1 MSDGQRCVA
10 GGIALELVEKLH
22 ERGGLGP
29 QVGPDYWHRAL
40 QRWIPFQP
48 EALTLLYDELLAE
61 AGVCV
66 RYGARA
72 ISAITAKKDQVPA
85 SAVLQ
90 PGLSAEST
98 RIEALVVAD
107 VEGLWLAGGR
117 SFLDATGDAA
127 VASAAGFA
135 VRRAGQDSPRI
146 MPPTLCALFAGIDWN
161 RMAMSPSGNCPDRQ
175 QIQLEQA
182 LADGHF
188 TRNDRHLPGLYR
200 IAPGLG
206 MMNAGH
212 LFDTDAVDGPSL
224 SRAYAQGRR
233 LVREFL
239 AFYRT
244 YIDGCQD
251 MRLVSTAPLLG
262 VRESRRILGEYELV
276 HADYQRRARF
286 ADGIGLCSGS
296 VDIHVYDDSAA
307 EYERYKQEF
316 EHQDRQG
323 LGESFGI
330 PYGILVPKGA
340 ENLWVAGR
348 CASTDLKVQGA
359 LRIQPAAA
367 VMGQAAGLAVALSL
381 ETGRTAT
388 QLDIQELR
396 TRLEHAGAILD

>member
-1 MSDGQRCVA
+1 
-10 GGIALELVEKLH
+10 LELVEKLH

-48 EALTLLYDELLAE
+48 EELTLLYDELLAD

-72 ISAITAKKDQVPA
+72 ISVITTEKDQAPA
-85 SAVLQ
+85 TAAIQSGPTAG
-90 PGLSAEST
+90 PNDGST

-117 SFLDATGDAA
+117 TFLDATGDAA
-127 VASAAGFA
+127 VASAAGFT

-188 TRNDRHLPGLYR
+188 SRNDRHLPGLYR

-224 SRAYAQGRR
+224 SRAYGQGRH

-276 HADYQRRARF
+276 HTDYQKRARF
-286 ADGIGLCSGS
+286 TDGIGLCSGS
-296 VDIHVYDDSAA
+296 VDIHVYDDSPA
-307 EYERYKQEF
+307 EYERYRQEF

-323 LGESFGI
+323 PGESFGI
-330 PYGILVPKGA
+330 PYGILVPKGS

-367 VMGQAAGLAVALSL
+367 VMGQAAGLAAALSL
-381 ETGRTAT
+381 QSGRGASL
-388 QLDIQELR
+388 LDVSELR
-396 TRLEHAGAILD
+396 SRLEQAGAILD